1 LKYIYYI
8 GLESIKGMIQH
19 VAGSMSEEEKSV
31 RKLHSLVY
39 ALCIIHCARNAGIQK
54 SNLRSLCVQWAK
66 CGNTED
72 ASRKIDQLRKAGI
85 EERQLA
91 YMIENAHDVTYV
103 GLNGRQGLGTNFE
116 VVSGNTR

>member
-1 LKYIYYI
+1 
-8 GLESIKGMIQH
+8 MIH
-19 VAGSMSEEEKSV
+19 YVAGSMSEEEKSV

-103 GLNGRQGLGTNFE
+103 GLNGRQGLGINFE